1 MKLDFEDGALE
12 AIADKALERKTGAR
26 ALRAILEEF
35 MATLNYKY
43 PVAKEFK
50 SVYEYLHERLVA
62 ANLKKDA
69 AILNEVLEHLRGM
82 RDTWKEVMHVVN
94 TQKSASSE

>member
-1 MKLDFEDGALE
+1 
-12 AIADKALERKTGAR
+12 
-26 ALRAILEEF
+26 

-62 ANLKKDA
+62 ANLKKDV